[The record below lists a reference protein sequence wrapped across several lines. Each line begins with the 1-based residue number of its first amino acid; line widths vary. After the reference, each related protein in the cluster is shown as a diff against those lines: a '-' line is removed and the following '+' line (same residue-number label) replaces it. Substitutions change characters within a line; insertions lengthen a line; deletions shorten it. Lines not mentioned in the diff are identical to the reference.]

1 VASRFAAVLRGGH
14 TLFFCGNGGSAADAQ
29 HLATEYVVRYSRTRP
44 GLAAI
49 ALTTDSSILTA
60 AGNDLGFEQVF
71 ARQVEALC
79 RAGDLLVLHST
90 SGQSPN
96 LIVAARAA
104 RGRSVGT
111 VAFLGRGGGALAA
124 EVDEAIV
131 IPSEDTGRIQLLHL
145 ALEHLIVEL
154 VEDELQPAG

>member
-1 VASRFAAVLRGGH
+1 MAAARR
-14 TLFFCGNGGSAADAQ
+14 TPS
-29 HLATEYVVRYSRTRP
+29 TWRREYVVRYSRTRP

-71 ARQVEALC
+71 AGRWRRCAA
-79 RAGDLLVLHST
+79 RAICWCCTAPAGRAQPHR
-90 SGQSPN
+90 
-96 LIVAARAA
+96 AARAA

-131 IPSEDTGRIQLLHL
+131 IPSEDT
-145 ALEHLIVEL
+145 
-154 VEDELQPAG
+154 AGSSCCTSPSSI